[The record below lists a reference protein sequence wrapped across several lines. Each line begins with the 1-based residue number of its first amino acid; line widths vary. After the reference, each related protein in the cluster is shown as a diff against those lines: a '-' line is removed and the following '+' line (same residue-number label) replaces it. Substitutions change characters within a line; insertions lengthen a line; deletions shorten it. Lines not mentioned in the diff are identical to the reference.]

1 MFDFHEIAP
10 IVLLLLSELLPFLQ
24 STQANGI
31 IQFIIIFIKAY
42 TEQQAPST
50 TTTNIYTNTASAPPP
65 PPPSECHTE
74 TSTVAS

>member
-50 TTTNIYTNTASAPPP
+50 TTTNIYTNTTTSA